1 MRCARLGKS
10 MVQRAGRTVFSFKA
24 LLVVVVLGLAACSGG
39 DGGTD
44 PDPDS
49 GGSFL
54 TGEWIATLMRA
65 QSVANPEA
73 RVDII
78 ASGGEFTLSV
88 QPSGRYTAILVA
100 FGQSASESGTL
111 SIVGNE
117 VVFNRTFPSV
127 LVTRATWTR
136 SGPNV
141 TLNGPTEFDFN
152 LDGTAEP
159 ATLETVLAPR

>member
-1 MRCARLGKS
+1 MGNAIVRRVRLRIGAHALWLPS
-10 MVQRAGRTVFSFKA
+10 
-24 LLVVVVLGLAACSGG
+24 LLVLVAGCSGG

-44 PDPDS
+44 PGPGPDN
-49 GGSFL
+49 FL
-54 TGEWIATLMRA
+54 AGEWIATLMRA
-65 QSVANPEA
+65 TSVANPEIRA
-73 RVDII
+73 DII

-100 FGQSASESGTL
+100 FEQSSSESGTL

-117 VVFNRTFPSV
+117 VVFNRTFPSP

-136 SGPNV
+136 SGSTV

>member
-1 MRCARLGKS
+1 
-10 MVQRAGRTVFSFKA
+10 MVERVGRTVFSFKA
-24 LLVVVVLGLAACSGG
+24 LLVVLIVALAACSGG
-39 DGGTD
+39 DGTG
-44 PDPDS
+44 PDS
-49 GGSFL
+49 DPEGNFL
-54 TGEWIATLMRA
+54 AGEWIATLMRA
-65 QSVANPEA
+65 QSVANPEIRA
-73 RVDII
+73 DII

-117 VVFNRTFPSV
+117 VVFSRTFPSA

-136 SGPNV
+136 SGANV
-141 TLNGPTEFDFN
+141 TLKGPTEFDFN

>member
-1 MRCARLGKS
+1 MGRS
-10 MVQRAGRTVFSFKA
+10 MVERVGRTVFSFKA
-24 LLVVVVLGLAACSGG
+24 LLVVLILALAACSGG
-39 DGGTD
+39 DGGTNPD
-44 PDPDS
+44 PDPETN
-49 GGSFL
+49 FL
-54 TGEWIATLMRA
+54 AGEWIATLMRA
-65 QSVANPEA
+65 QSVANPELRA
-73 RVDII
+73 DII

-117 VVFNRTFPSV
+117 VVFSRTFPSA

-136 SGPNV
+136 SGATV

-152 LDGTAEP
+152 LDGTAEA